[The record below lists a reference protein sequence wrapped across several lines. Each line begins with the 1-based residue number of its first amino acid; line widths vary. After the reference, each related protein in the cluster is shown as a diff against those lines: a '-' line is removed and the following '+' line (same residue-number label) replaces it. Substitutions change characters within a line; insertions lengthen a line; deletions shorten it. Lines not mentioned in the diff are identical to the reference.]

1 VSDFGLGVQAS
12 RPSPT
17 QARGKFQSTML
28 ARTLNFLIS
37 QRSTVN
43 PSLTI
48 ARNYVYKSD
57 LKIKWLRPEKISC
70 IDPKKSGDLD
80 KIEFPDTSE
89 FLIGFEK
96 SEELKKAEEMVKEMF
111 TLEKS
116 KRKDKVELYK
126 QGLMGTVQRHQLDM
140 GSHEVKSK

>member
-1 VSDFGLGVQAS
+1 MFS
-12 RPSPT
+12 
-17 QARGKFQSTML
+17 
-28 ARTLNFLIS
+28 RTLSFLIS
-37 QRSTVN
+37 QRNTVN

-48 ARNYVYKSD
+48 ARNYAYKSD
-57 LKIKWLRPEKISC
+57 LKIKWVRPEKISC

-80 KIEFPDTSE
+80 KIEFPNTNE

-96 SEELKKAEEMVKEMF
+96 SEELKKADEMIKELF